1 MIPDEQ
7 PEHAPRDHNS
17 PPGLLPLEQ
26 AVEEFDKFFALEPI
40 NGKTFAERKAEF
52 LRAGR
57 NAFVRDRESA
67 GKAGDLLKLAKRA
80 RDRLQDA
87 RFDRSQPYRDT
98 ADALGRKCED
108 LWEDVDTAMDGV
120 RALLKTW
127 TDAEDARIEAQ
138 RIEQEAEMAAKLAAA
153 EPKGEID
160 PAKEKAVQ
168 ETTGAFLGIG
178 TPLAPPRRKKI
189 RGDLGATV
197 SAVERFTYKVTDVRA
212 LPDYILNAPGVH
224 EAIVSAVKS
233 TRKVMGVPD
242 GIEATPYT
250 ENQIR

>member
-40 NGKTFAERKAEF
+40 NGKTFADRKAEF
-52 LRAGR
+52 LKAAGR
-57 NAFVRDRESA
+57 AFVRDRESA

-120 RALLKTW
+120 RALLKRW
-127 TDAEDARIEAQ
+127 TDAEDKRIEDQ
-138 RIEQEAEMAAKLAAA
+138 RLEQEAEMAAKLAAA
-153 EPKGEID
+153 A
-160 PAKEKAVQ
+160 PAPPAQPAPPTANLQV
-168 ETTGAFLGIG
+168 AAA
-178 TPLAPPRRKKI
+178 PAPPAPVPPRRKKI
-189 RGDLGATV
+189 RGDMGATV

-224 EAIVSAVKS
+224 EAIISAVKG

-242 GIEATPYT
+242 GISSESFT